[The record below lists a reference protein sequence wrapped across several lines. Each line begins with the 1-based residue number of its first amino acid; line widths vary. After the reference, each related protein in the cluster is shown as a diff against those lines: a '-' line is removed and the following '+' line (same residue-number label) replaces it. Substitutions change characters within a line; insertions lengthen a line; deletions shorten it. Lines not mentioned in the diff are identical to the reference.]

1 MGTSDVL
8 MVQTADDG
16 DILVEGGV
24 VARAAGLETAVYLSL
39 FGGNEADSGA
49 ENDPRGWWGNVGS
62 RDPQRSET
70 QYLLQSLPATSG
82 NLLRLTD
89 AVKRDLAWLKT
100 HGAATEIIAAVSI
113 PSYNHVNIRATID
126 NVNYN
131 FTETWSAKK

>member
-16 DILVEGGV
+16 DILVEGGAV
-24 VARAAGLETAVYLSL
+24 VLASGLETAVYLSL

-49 ENDPRGWWGNVGS
+49 DNDPRGWWGNIGS
-62 RDPQRSET
+62 RSPQRSET

-100 HGAATEIIAAVSI
+100 QGAVTDIVAAVSI
-113 PSYNHVNIRATID
+113 PRYNHVNIRATID
-126 NVNYN
+126 NIEYN